1 MSRDETYYLIMA
13 REDMTERTRRAIL
26 DAAGRVLGRK
36 PDAAMTDI
44 ADEARVGRATLYRH
58 FPTRESLVRGVQD
71 IGVTELLEALDAAGL
86 DALPV
91 DRAIARITHVFLRTG
106 AKYAAVVSQDDE
118 HSSEH
123 PPHERAIAPVRE
135 TIERGIRNGEL
146 RADIPSETLFAMY
159 DALIGR
165 GLVMAVN
172 GQLTPEQAADS
183 VVEIFTRGAL
193 PASVH
198 S

>member
-1 MSRDETYYLIMA
+1 MSRDETYDRIMA

-26 DAAGRVLGRK
+26 DAAGHVLGRK

-71 IGVTELLEALDAAGL
+71 IGVTELLDALDAAGL

-91 DRAIARITHVFLRTG
+91 ERAIARMTHVFLRTG

-118 HSSEH
+118 HSEH

-146 RADIPSETLFAMY
+146 RADLPGGALFAMY

-165 GLVMAVN
+165 GLVMAVT
-172 GQLTPEQAADS
+172 GQLTPEQAADT

-193 PASVH
+193 PASIH